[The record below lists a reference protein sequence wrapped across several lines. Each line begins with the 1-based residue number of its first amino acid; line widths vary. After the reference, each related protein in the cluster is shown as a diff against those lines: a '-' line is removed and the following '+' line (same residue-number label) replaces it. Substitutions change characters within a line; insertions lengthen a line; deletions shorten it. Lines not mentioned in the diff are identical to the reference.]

1 VLALVRAHPA
11 RVGEVAALALD
22 ADWLVSMRAL
32 DLLEK
37 LAHEHADWVTPH
49 KHLFIGPLADSDK
62 WEIQLQIVRALP
74 LFEWTRIERQRVGDI
89 LLRNL
94 EHPQKFVKVWA
105 LDSLA
110 TFASKDAALKAV
122 VRRHLRQFDRS
133 GSRALVTRA
142 KHIRQRLIA

>member
-1 VLALVRAHPA
+1 
-11 RVGEVAALALD
+11 VAALALD

-37 LAHEHADWVTPH
+37 LAHEHADWVAPH
-49 KHLFIGPLADSDK
+49 KQLFIGPLADSDK

-74 LFEWTRIERQRVGDI
+74 LFEWTRIERQRVVEI

-110 TFASKDAALKAV
+110 TFASNDDALKPV
-122 VRRHLRQFDRS
+122 VHRHLRQFDRS
-133 GSRALVTRA
+133 KSRALLTRA
-142 KHIRQRLIA
+142 KHIRQRLTA